1 MVDIPYPDL
10 FSESFIQSRRALIQE
25 EQAINHLNSGIQP
38 VGDNTVYLSVVDGDG
53 NACSFINSLY
63 MGGGTGLIVPGTGVF
78 LQNRAALFS
87 LDPEHPDA
95 LEGGKRPYHTIIP
108 AILTKNNELFASFG
122 VMGGYMQPQ
131 AHLQILS
138 NIVDHHDSPQ
148 QALDMPRFSLNVD
161 AGGGVGAMDP
171 GGEVLLEEGFN
182 FGEMASLHRKGHRI
196 SPNYRQAESNFWGRT
211 NNTVGSKLWRVDCW
225 VGSS

>member
-1 MVDIPYPDL
+1 MQFDYEFL
-10 FSESFIQSRRALIQE
+10 SRRALIQE

-38 VGDNTVYLSVVDGDG
+38 IGDNTVYLSVVDGDG

-87 LDPEHPDA
+87 LNPEHPDA

-138 NIVDHHDSPQ
+138 NIVDHNDSPQ
-148 QALDMPRFSLNVD
+148 QALDMPRFYLNVD

-182 FGEMASLHRKGHRI
+182 FVEMASLHRKVIEFHQL
-196 SPNYRQAESNFWGRT
+196 QAGRESFLG
-211 NNTVGSKLWRVDCW
+211 VDK
-225 VGSS
+225 